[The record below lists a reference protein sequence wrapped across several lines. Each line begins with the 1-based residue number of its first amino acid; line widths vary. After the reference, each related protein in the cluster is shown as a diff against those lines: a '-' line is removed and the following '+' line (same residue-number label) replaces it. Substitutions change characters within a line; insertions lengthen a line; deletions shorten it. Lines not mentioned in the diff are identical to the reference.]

1 MTVPFKRME
10 HLHDSPEAIS
20 YMLADNKLTEKSDWN
35 YGKLETNFN
44 DLKVA
49 GFDVTLTG
57 FDDVELKEV
66 ETKAQGKIEVEEDD
80 FDPESVEE
88 SIVQPGDI
96 WQLGNHRLMCGDSTI
111 TEDVET
117 LMNGNKAELLFTS
130 PPYSNM
136 RDYNGDKEL
145 DPQHLSKFISTFHDF
160 TNYQVVNLGLQF
172 KDGEVVQYW
181 TPYIDTAKDVGYKLL
196 AWNIWDKKQAG
207 TIAQSTNMFLLIHE
221 WLFVF
226 GKSRKRLNRTI
237 PNNHKSYKQRGGMRG
252 GEGSMLKSVRQKN
265 GSFLTTTSKT
275 YENHQLPSI
284 TRELYDTSSIRGS
297 HPAVF
302 PIRLPSHYIEAM
314 TNSDEIVIDPFCGSG
329 TTIIACEQLN
339 RTCHAMELDPHY
351 CDVII
356 KRWEDF
362 TGQKAELIES

>member
-1 MTVPFKRME
+1 MP
-10 HLHDSPEAIS
+10 HQHDSPEAIA
-20 YMLADNKLTEKSDWN
+20 YMVADNKLTDSSDFD
-35 YGKLETNFN
+35 YGKLELNFEE
-44 DLKVA
+44 LKLE
-49 GFDVTLTG
+49 GFDLELTG
-57 FDDVELKEV
+57 FDELEVKEV
-66 ETKAQGKIEVEEDD
+66 ERKVAGDMEIVEDD
-80 FDPESVEE
+80 FDPDDVTESTC
-88 SIVQPGDI
+88 QLGDV
-96 WQLGNHRLMCGDSTI
+96 WQLGNHRLMCGDSTKK
-111 TEDVET
+111 EDVET
-117 LMNGNKAELLFTS
+117 LMDGQHAELLFTS

-136 RDYNGDKEL
+136 RDYNGNKEL
-145 DPQHLSKFISTFHDF
+145 DPKYLSKFIEVYHDYV
-160 TNYQVVNLGLQF
+160 NYQVVNLGLQF
-172 KDGEVVQYW
+172 KDGEVIQYW
-181 TPYIDTAKDVGYKLL
+181 IPYLKTANNSGYKLL

-237 PNNHKSYKQRGGMRG
+237 PNKRG
-252 GEGSMLKSVRQKN
+252 GEGSMLKPVRQKN

-356 KRWEDF
+356 QRWETF
-362 TGQKAELIES
+362 TQQKAKKVN